1 MIKITPES
9 LALSALTLAIGA
21 AGAFLGQ
28 YAGLPAPILTGPALA
43 VTLAGLLGLKLDIVP
58 ILRNAAYV
66 VVGVGLGALV
76 TDEAT
81 EAITRW
87 PIAFVAMG
95 VGLFVTMAA
104 SQFLLAQVFG
114 FDRKAAVLASA
125 PGHLSYVIGLGASL
139 SVDLPRVT
147 IVQSLRLLTLSL
159 IVPLFARLF
168 GVEVSLGAIAG
179 PDPMPWFAFFVLLG
193 AAVII
198 GAIALRWKLPAALL
212 VGAMCTS
219 GAAHGLGWVHGGL
232 HPMIA
237 NTGFCVLGTLI
248 GTRFSGVNMQ
258 DFLGSLAAG
267 ILVTGIASIVAFA
280 MAWPVAIWLD
290 MPLYGVVAAFAPGGF
305 EVMIALGAVLGAN
318 PGLVAA
324 CHLIRLFVLT
334 ALVPAF
340 LMHAERR
347 SRL

>member
-248 GTRFSGVNMQ
+248 GTRFFRGQHAGFSRIPSGRHPGHRHRV
-258 DFLGSLAAG
+258 DRGICHGLAGCHLAGYAAVRGCRRLCARRFRSHDRLGGRVGGQPWIGCSLPLDPIVRSDRLGAG
-267 ILVTGIASIVAFA
+267 ILDA
-280 MAWPVAIWLD
+280 
-290 MPLYGVVAAFAPGGF
+290 
-305 EVMIALGAVLGAN
+305 
-318 PGLVAA
+318 
-324 CHLIRLFVLT
+324 
-334 ALVPAF
+334 
-340 LMHAERR
+340 RR
-347 SRL
+347 A